1 MFIAIKPKNILT
13 IIIVF
18 VLTSLLSLEFFK
30 SIKANSQPKFH
41 YTIVVDAGHGGRD
54 AGCSGTNTGVKES
67 DLNLSISKKLQKYL
81 SDFGFN
87 VVMTR
92 SNQDGLY
99 NNNVTNFKK
108 DDMEKR
114 ENIIKNSN
122 ADMLIS
128 IHLNAFSSDEEYGAQ
143 AFFEESN
150 QESISLS
157 NSIQN
162 QLIKNLENGRKS
174 SNKGDYYILKSV
186 QIPCSLVECGF
197 LSNPKEEELLITD
210 SYQQRVAYAIFCG
223 IIEYLNFSEN
233 FTEIQ

>member
-1 MFIAIKPKNILT
+1 MFITIKPKSIIT

-18 VLTSLLSLEFFK
+18 VLTFLLSIGFFK
-30 SIKANSQPKFH
+30 SVKANSQPKFR
-41 YTIVVDAGHGGRD
+41 YTIVIDAGHGGRD
-54 AGCSGTNTGVKES
+54 AGCSGTNTGAKES
-67 DLNLSISKKLQKYL
+67 DLSLSISKKLQKYL

-87 VVMTR
+87 VIMTR
-92 SNQDGLY
+92 TNQNGLY
-99 NNNVTNFKK
+99 SDNATNFKK

-128 IHLNAFSSDEEYGAQ
+128 VHLNAFSSEEEHGAQ
-143 AFFEESN
+143 AFYEENN
-150 QESISLS
+150 QESFALS
-157 NSIQN
+157 TSIQN
-162 QLIKNLENGRKS
+162 QLINNLPNGRKS
-174 SNKGDYYILKSV
+174 PNKGDYYILKSV

-223 IIEYLNFSEN
+223 IIEYLNFSQN
-233 FTEIQ
+233 LTESQ